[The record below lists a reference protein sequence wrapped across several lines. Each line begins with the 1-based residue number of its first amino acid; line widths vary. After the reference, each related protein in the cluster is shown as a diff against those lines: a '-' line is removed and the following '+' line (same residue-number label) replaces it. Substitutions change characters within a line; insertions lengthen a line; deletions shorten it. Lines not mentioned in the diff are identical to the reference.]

1 MSSKVEGLQA
11 EGRKEAAGSEFELEY
26 VTSTVSVLPNES
38 IVVHVVN
45 DSGVAEN
52 TRVVIYRNGGAG
64 AITVA
69 DTGRVVVTPTWT
81 WNLGFTVSDP
91 GEYWLRI
98 QATSQSLIPKAE
110 FQRVVSGIW
119 NPIVS
124 YKPGDF
130 AVFSLTRKR
139 LW

>member
-1 MSSKVEGLQA
+1 MA
-11 EGRKEAAGSEFELEY
+11 ETKEEAVGSPFELEY
-26 VTSTVSVLPNES
+26 VTSAVSVPTGDS

-52 TRVVIYRNGGAG
+52 TRVVIFKNTGAG
-64 AITVA
+64 AVTVA

-81 WNLGFTVSDP
+81 WTLSFTIKDP
-91 GEYWLRI
+91 GEYWLRL
-98 QATSQSLIPKAE
+98 QTTSEALIPKAA
-110 FQRVVSGIW
+110 FQHVEAGIW
-119 NPIVS
+119 KNLES
-124 YKPGDF
+124 YRPGDF

>member
-1 MSSKVEGLQA
+1 MA
-11 EGRKEAAGSEFELEY
+11 EENVDPVGPAFALEY
-26 VTSTVSVLPNES
+26 VTSAVSMQPNDG

-52 TRVVIYRNGGAG
+52 TRVIIYQNTGAG
-64 AITVA
+64 AITVV
-69 DTGRVVVTPTWT
+69 DTGRVSVAATWT
-81 WNLGFTVSDP
+81 WGLGFTVKES

-98 QATSQSLIPKAE
+98 QTTSEFLIPKASFE
-110 FQRVVSGIW
+110 RLHGGTW
-119 NPIVS
+119 NPVVT
-124 YKPGDF
+124 YRPGDF